1 MYALYSILI
10 RLYGFVILLV
20 SPWHTKAKQLY
31 KGRKHQ
37 AKDLQSQIQRWN
49 KGHRIWIHAASY
61 GEYEMA
67 KPLVRELLDKGH
79 NQILVTFHSP
89 SGFLQTN
96 LEHEN
101 MIKAYLPLDT
111 KSRQQHFI
119 NLVRPSKV
127 VFIKYEFW
135 FNLLRVLSAQNID
148 YYYTSLHLNRDSY
161 LFKPTMKPFLKL
173 IKKSQRIYC
182 HNERSKAILN
192 ENQFQ
197 NVFILGDTRMSQVI
211 LNKEH
216 WEEKVYWQ
224 PNRKPVIGLG
234 NITRKE
240 LPLIIETANSL
251 TAFSFIIAPHD
262 PKEDS
267 KQLIEGIKESV
278 DLYSSTKDFSKRILI
293 LDTMGDLRYI
303 YGYCDAAYIGGGFE
317 KGPHNLLEPLVF
329 GIPIFCGP
337 NISKFPMAGNL
348 ESMNLLKIAHHPSRF
363 KETLVSSLDSVGP
376 EFKSKAIKF
385 FEEYED
391 KLPSLV
397 EELLD

>member
-1 MYALYSILI
+1 
-10 RLYGFVILLV
+10 
-20 SPWHTKAKQLY
+20 
-31 KGRKHQ
+31 
-37 AKDLQSQIQRWN
+37 
-49 KGHRIWIHAASY
+49 
-61 GEYEMA
+61 
-67 KPLVRELLDKGH
+67 
-79 NQILVTFHSP
+79 
-89 SGFLQTN
+89 
-96 LEHEN
+96 
-101 MIKAYLPLDT
+101 
-111 KSRQQHFI
+111 
-119 NLVRPSKV
+119 
-127 VFIKYEFW
+127 
-135 FNLLRVLSAQNID
+135 
-148 YYYTSLHLNRDSY
+148 
-161 LFKPTMKPFLKL
+161 MKPFLKL

-303 YGYCDAAYIGGGFE
+303 YGYCDAAYIGGAFE